1 MKREREREMY
11 LVLVEVLLLVQCLV
25 LRTLTA
31 NLFRILAIY
40 WDKNN
45 LQIFGLISVIKLQN
59 DT

>member
-1 MKREREREMY
+1 MY

-31 NLFRILAIY
+31 NFFRILAIY